1 MLKNIAIVT
10 VVVESLEITELVYQN
25 ELSYKLIHR
34 GKVSD
39 KMASGWD
46 AKNVAGR
53 PFILMGPTNNEAV
66 YLRFIESEKFDK
78 NFRSLKTYGWN
89 AIEILVKDT
98 EQLFLK
104 LKDSQYFRIV
114 GEPVYIS
121 DEKSIKAM
129 QVLGPS
135 NELIYFTSIEK
146 PEKTGLTIEGAS
158 AEIDRIFIMILGVD
172 NIESL
177 RRYYSEKFN
186 IITSDPAPFRIR
198 TLSNEH
204 GLPIE
209 TKYPLSIATL
219 SEKSLIEIDEYPKA
233 SVYREN
239 MANELPPGIAMVS
252 FYVDSIP
259 NTLPFISPV
268 AADDE
273 LPYNKRKSAVI
284 RGPVGEL
291 IEIIET

>member
-10 VVVESLEITELVYQN
+10 VMVKSLEITELVYQN
-25 ELSYKLIHR
+25 ELSYKLIHK
-34 GKVSD
+34 GVVSED
-39 KMASGWD
+39 MASGWGT
-46 AKNVAGR
+46 KNITGR
-53 PFILMGPTNNEAV
+53 PFLLMGPTNNEAV
-66 YLRFIESEKFDK
+66 YLRFIESEEFDK
-78 NFRSLKTYGWN
+78 NFRSLKTFGWN
-89 AIEILVKDT
+89 AIEILVRDT
-98 EQLFLK
+98 EKIFLT

-114 GEPVYIS
+114 GKPVYIS

-146 PEKTGLTIEGAS
+146 PEKTGLMIKEAS
-158 AEIDRIFIMILGVD
+158 TEIDRIFILILGVD

-186 IITSDPAPFRIR
+186 IVTSDPAPYRIR
-198 TLSNEH
+198 TLSNEL

-209 TKYPLSIATL
+209 TKFPLSIAKL
-219 SEKSLIEIDEYPKA
+219 SDKSLIEIDEYPKA
-233 SVYREN
+233 SIYRETK
-239 MANELPPGIAMVS
+239 ANELPPGIAMVS

-259 NTLPFISPV
+259 NNLPFISPV
-268 AADDE
+268 TANKE
-273 LPYNKRKSAVI
+273 PPYNNRKSAVI
-284 RGPVGEL
+284 RGAVGEL

>member
-1 MLKNIAIVT
+1 MNSATSSFIE
-10 VVVESLEITELVYQN
+10 ESGIGQN
-25 ELSYKLIHR
+25 GFWL
-34 GKVSD
+34 GC
-39 KMASGWD
+39 
-46 AKNVAGR
+46 KNVAGR

-66 YLRFIESEKFDK
+66 YLRFIESENLDK

-158 AEIDRIFIMILGVD
+158 RNRSNLYYDIGVD

-177 RRYYSEKFN
+177 RRYYSEN
-186 IITSDPAPFRIR
+186 SILLPR
-198 TLSNEH
+198 TQHHLE
-204 GLPIE
+204 LE
-209 TKYPLSIATL
+209 LYPM
-219 SEKSLIEIDEYPKA
+219 
-233 SVYREN
+233 N
-239 MANELPPGIAMVS
+239 MVCRLKQ
-252 FYVDSIP
+252 
-259 NTLPFISPV
+259 NTRFQ
-268 AADDE
+268 
-273 LPYNKRKSAVI
+273 
-284 RGPVGEL
+284 
-291 IEIIET
+291 

>member
-10 VVVESLEITELVYQN
+10 VIVKSLEITELVYQS
-25 ELSYKLIHR
+25 ELSYKLIHK
-34 GKVSD
+34 GVVSED
-39 KMASGWD
+39 MASGWGT
-46 AKNVAGR
+46 KNITGR
-53 PFILMGPTNNEAV
+53 PFLLMGPTNNEAV
-66 YLRFIESEKFDK
+66 YLRFIESEEFDK
-78 NFRSLKTYGWN
+78 NFRSLKTFGWN
-89 AIEILVKDT
+89 AIEILVRDT
-98 EQLFLK
+98 EKIFLTM
-104 LKDSQYFRIV
+104 KDSQYFRIV
-114 GEPVYIS
+114 GKPVYIS

-146 PEKTGLTIEGAS
+146 PEKTGLMIKEAS
-158 AEIDRIFIMILGVD
+158 TEIDRIFIMILGVD

-186 IITSDPAPFRIR
+186 IVTSDPAPYRIR

-209 TKYPLSIATL
+209 TKFPLSIAKL
-219 SEKSLIEIDEYPKA
+219 SDKSLIEIDEYPKA
-233 SVYREN
+233 SIYREN
-239 MANELPPGIAMVS
+239 KANELPPGIAMVS

-259 NTLPFISPV
+259 NNLPFISPV
-268 AADDE
+268 TANKE
-273 LPYNKRKSAVI
+273 PPYNNRKSAVI
-284 RGPVGEL
+284 RGAVGEL

>member
-10 VVVESLEITELVYQN
+10 VMVKSLEITELVYQS
-25 ELSYKLIHR
+25 ELSYKLIHK
-34 GKVSD
+34 GVVSED
-39 KMASGWD
+39 MASGWGT
-46 AKNVAGR
+46 KNITGR
-53 PFILMGPTNNEAV
+53 PFLLMGPTNNEAV
-66 YLRFIESEKFDK
+66 YLRFIESEEFDK
-78 NFRSLKTYGWN
+78 NFRSLKTFGWN
-89 AIEILVKDT
+89 AIEILVRDT
-98 EQLFLK
+98 EKIFLT

-114 GEPVYIS
+114 GKPVYIS

-146 PEKTGLTIEGAS
+146 PEKTGLMIKEAS
-158 AEIDRIFIMILGVD
+158 TEIDRIFILILGVD

-186 IITSDPAPFRIR
+186 IVTSDPAPYRIR

-209 TKYPLSIATL
+209 TKFPLSIAKL
-219 SEKSLIEIDEYPKA
+219 SDKSLIEIDEYPKA
-233 SVYREN
+233 SIYRETK
-239 MANELPPGIAMVS
+239 ANELPPGIAMVS

-259 NTLPFISPV
+259 NNLPFISPV
-268 AADDE
+268 TANKE
-273 LPYNKRKSAVI
+273 PPYNNRKSAVI
-284 RGPVGEL
+284 RGAVGEL

>member
-34 GKVSD
+34 GNVSD

-66 YLRFIESEKFDK
+66 YLRFIESENFDR

-129 QVLGPS
+129 QV
-135 NELIYFTSIEK
+135 
-146 PEKTGLTIEGAS
+146 
-158 AEIDRIFIMILGVD
+158 
-172 NIESL
+172 
-177 RRYYSEKFN
+177 
-186 IITSDPAPFRIR
+186 
-198 TLSNEH
+198 
-204 GLPIE
+204 
-209 TKYPLSIATL
+209 
-219 SEKSLIEIDEYPKA
+219 
-233 SVYREN
+233 
-239 MANELPPGIAMVS
+239 
-252 FYVDSIP
+252 
-259 NTLPFISPV
+259 
-268 AADDE
+268 
-273 LPYNKRKSAVI
+273 
-284 RGPVGEL
+284 
-291 IEIIET
+291 

>member
-10 VVVESLEITELVYQN
+10 VMVKSLEITELVYQS
-25 ELSYKLIHR
+25 ELSYKLTHK
-34 GKVSD
+34 GVVSED
-39 KMASGWD
+39 MASGWGT
-46 AKNVAGR
+46 KNITGR
-53 PFILMGPTNNEAV
+53 PFLLMGPTNNEAV
-66 YLRFIESEKFDK
+66 YLRFIESEEFDK
-78 NFRSLKTYGWN
+78 NFRSLKTFGWN
-89 AIEILVKDT
+89 AIEILVRDT
-98 EQLFLK
+98 EKIFLT

-114 GEPVYIS
+114 GKPVYIS

-146 PEKTGLTIEGAS
+146 PEKTGLMIKEAS
-158 AEIDRIFIMILGVD
+158 TEIDRIFIMILGVD

-186 IITSDPAPFRIR
+186 IVTSDPAPYRIR

-209 TKYPLSIATL
+209 TKFPLSIAKL
-219 SEKSLIEIDEYPKA
+219 SDKSLIEIDEYPKA
-233 SVYREN
+233 SIYRETK
-239 MANELPPGIAMVS
+239 ANELPPGIAMVS

-259 NTLPFISPV
+259 NNLPFISPV
-268 AADDE
+268 TANKE
-273 LPYNKRKSAVI
+273 PPYNNRKSAVI
-284 RGPVGEL
+284 RGAVGEL

>member
-1 MLKNIAIVT
+1 
-10 VVVESLEITELVYQN
+10 
-25 ELSYKLIHR
+25 
-34 GKVSD
+34 
-39 KMASGWD
+39 MASGWD

-66 YLRFIESEKFDK
+66 YLRFIESVKFDK

-146 PEKTGLTIEGAS
+146 PEITQQPHNCFPYWSPIGA
-158 AEIDRIFIMILGVD
+158 L
-172 NIESL
+172 
-177 RRYYSEKFN
+177 
-186 IITSDPAPFRIR
+186 
-198 TLSNEH
+198 
-204 GLPIE
+204 
-209 TKYPLSIATL
+209 
-219 SEKSLIEIDEYPKA
+219 
-233 SVYREN
+233 YRE
-239 MANELPPGIAMVS
+239 LGGGILDDAAGRRLLGS
-252 FYVDSIP
+252 FGLDWAQ
-259 NTLPFISPV
+259 L
-268 AADDE
+268 
-273 LPYNKRKSAVI
+273 
-284 RGPVGEL
+284 
-291 IEIIET
+291 

>member
-10 VVVESLEITELVYQN
+10 VKVKSLEIKELLYQN
-25 ELSYKLIHR
+25 ELSYKLIHK
-34 GKVSD
+34 GVVSED
-39 KMASGWD
+39 MASGWGT
-46 AKNVAGR
+46 KNIAGR
-53 PFILMGPTNNEAV
+53 PFLLMGPTNNEAV
-66 YLRFIESEKFDK
+66 YLRFIESEEFDK
-78 NFRSLKTYGWN
+78 NFRSLKTFGWN
-89 AIEILVKDT
+89 AIEILVRDT
-98 EQLFLK
+98 EKIFLTM
-104 LKDSQYFRIV
+104 KDSQYFRIV

-146 PEKTGLTIEGAS
+146 PEKTGLMIKEAS
-158 AEIDRIFIMILGVD
+158 TEIDRIFIMILGVD

-186 IITSDPAPFRIR
+186 IFTSDPAPFRIR

-209 TKYPLSIATL
+209 TKYPLSVATL

-239 MANELPPGIAMVS
+239 MPNELPPGIAMVS

-259 NTLPFISPV
+259 DTLPFIAPV
-268 AADDE
+268 TADEE
-273 LPYNKRKSAVI
+273 LPYKKRKSAVI
-284 RGPVGEL
+284 RGPVGEM

>member
-10 VVVESLEITELVYQN
+10 VMVKSLEITELVYQS
-25 ELSYKLIHR
+25 ELSYKLIHK
-34 GKVSD
+34 GVVSED
-39 KMASGWD
+39 MASGWGT
-46 AKNVAGR
+46 KNITGR
-53 PFILMGPTNNEAV
+53 PFLLMGPTNNEAV
-66 YLRFIESEKFDK
+66 YLRFIESEEFDK
-78 NFRSLKTYGWN
+78 NFRSLKTFGWN
-89 AIEILVKDT
+89 AIEILVRDT
-98 EQLFLK
+98 EKIFLTM
-104 LKDSQYFRIV
+104 KDSQYFRIV
-114 GEPVYIS
+114 GKPVYIS

-146 PEKTGLTIEGAS
+146 PEKTGLMIKEAS
-158 AEIDRIFIMILGVD
+158 TEIDRIFIMILGVD

-186 IITSDPAPFRIR
+186 IVTSDPAPYRIR

-209 TKYPLSIATL
+209 TKFPLSIAKL
-219 SEKSLIEIDEYPKA
+219 SDKSLIEIDEYPKA
-233 SVYREN
+233 SIYRETK
-239 MANELPPGIAMVS
+239 ANELPPGIAMVS

-259 NTLPFISPV
+259 NNLPFISPV
-268 AADDE
+268 TANKE
-273 LPYNKRKSAVI
+273 PPYNNRKSAVI
-284 RGPVGEL
+284 RGAVGEL

>member
-1 MLKNIAIVT
+1 
-10 VVVESLEITELVYQN
+10 
-25 ELSYKLIHR
+25 
-34 GKVSD
+34 
-39 KMASGWD
+39 MASGWD
-46 AKNVAGR
+46 AENVAGK

-98 EQLFLK
+98 EQLFLD

-158 AEIDRIFIMILGVD
+158 AEIDRIFIMIYWASTILNHLGD
-172 NIESL
+172 
-177 RRYYSEKFN
+177 
-186 IITSDPAPFRIR
+186 ITQKNSI
-198 TLSNEH
+198 L
-204 GLPIE
+204 LPQTQHHLE
-209 TKYPLSIATL
+209 LELYP
-219 SEKSLIEIDEYPKA
+219 
-233 SVYREN
+233 
-239 MANELPPGIAMVS
+239 M
-252 FYVDSIP
+252 
-259 NTLPFISPV
+259 NTVCRL
-268 AADDE
+268 
-273 LPYNKRKSAVI
+273 KRNT
-284 RGPVGEL
+284 RFQ
-291 IEIIET
+291 

>member
-10 VVVESLEITELVYQN
+10 VMVKSLEITELVYQS
-25 ELSYKLIHR
+25 ELSYKLIHK
-34 GKVSD
+34 GVVSED
-39 KMASGWD
+39 MASGWGT
-46 AKNVAGR
+46 KNITGR
-53 PFILMGPTNNEAV
+53 PFLLMGPTNNEAV
-66 YLRFIESEKFDK
+66 YLRFIESEEFDK
-78 NFRSLKTYGWN
+78 NFRSLKTFGWN
-89 AIEILVKDT
+89 AIEILVRDT
-98 EQLFLK
+98 EKIFLT

-114 GEPVYIS
+114 GKPVYIS

-146 PEKTGLTIEGAS
+146 PEKTGLMIKEAS
-158 AEIDRIFIMILGVD
+158 TEIDRIFIMILGVD

-186 IITSDPAPFRIR
+186 IVTSDPAPYRIR

-209 TKYPLSIATL
+209 TKFPLSIAKL
-219 SEKSLIEIDEYPKA
+219 SDKSLIEIDEYPKA
-233 SVYREN
+233 SIYRETK
-239 MANELPPGIAMVS
+239 ANELPPGIAMVS

-259 NTLPFISPV
+259 NNLPFISPV
-268 AADDE
+268 TANKE
-273 LPYNKRKSAVI
+273 PPYNNRKSAVI
-284 RGPVGEL
+284 RGAVGEL

>member
-10 VVVESLEITELVYQN
+10 VMVKSLEITELVYQN
-25 ELSYKLIHR
+25 ELSYKLIHK
-34 GKVSD
+34 GVVSED
-39 KMASGWD
+39 MASGWGT
-46 AKNVAGR
+46 KNITGR
-53 PFILMGPTNNEAV
+53 PFLLMGPTNNEAV
-66 YLRFIESEKFDK
+66 YLRFIESEEFDK
-78 NFRSLKTYGWN
+78 NFRSLKTFGWN
-89 AIEILVKDT
+89 AIEILVRDT
-98 EQLFLK
+98 EKIFLT

-114 GEPVYIS
+114 GKPVYIS

-146 PEKTGLTIEGAS
+146 PEKTGLMIKEAS
-158 AEIDRIFIMILGVD
+158 TEIDRIFILILGVD

-186 IITSDPAPFRIR
+186 IVTSDPAPYRIR

-209 TKYPLSIATL
+209 TKFPLSIAKL
-219 SEKSLIEIDEYPKA
+219 SDKSLIEIDEYPKA
-233 SVYREN
+233 SIYRETK
-239 MANELPPGIAMVS
+239 ANELPPGIAMVS

-259 NTLPFISPV
+259 NNLPFISPV
-268 AADDE
+268 TANKE
-273 LPYNKRKSAVI
+273 PPYNNRKSAVI
-284 RGPVGEL
+284 RGAVGEL

>member
-1 MLKNIAIVT
+1 
-10 VVVESLEITELVYQN
+10 
-25 ELSYKLIHR
+25 
-34 GKVSD
+34 
-39 KMASGWD
+39 MASGWD

-268 AADDE
+268 AADEE

>member
-10 VVVESLEITELVYQN
+10 VIVKSLEITELVYQS
-25 ELSYKLIHR
+25 ELSYKLIHK
-34 GKVSD
+34 GVVSED
-39 KMASGWD
+39 MASGWGT
-46 AKNVAGR
+46 KNITGR
-53 PFILMGPTNNEAV
+53 PFLLMGPTNNEAV
-66 YLRFIESEKFDK
+66 YLRFIESEEFDK
-78 NFRSLKTYGWN
+78 NFRSLKTFGWN
-89 AIEILVKDT
+89 AIEILVRDT
-98 EQLFLK
+98 EKIFLT

-114 GEPVYIS
+114 GKPVYIS

-146 PEKTGLTIEGAS
+146 PEKTGLMIKEAS
-158 AEIDRIFIMILGVD
+158 TEIDRIFIMILGVD

-186 IITSDPAPFRIR
+186 IVTSDPAPYRIR

-209 TKYPLSIATL
+209 TKFPLSIAKL
-219 SEKSLIEIDEYPKA
+219 SDKSLIEIDEYPKA
-233 SVYREN
+233 SIYRETK
-239 MANELPPGIAMVS
+239 ANELPPGIAMVS

-259 NTLPFISPV
+259 NNLPFISPV
-268 AADDE
+268 TANKE
-273 LPYNKRKSAVI
+273 PPYNNRKSAVI
-284 RGPVGEL
+284 RGAVGEL

>member
-10 VVVESLEITELVYQN
+10 VMVKSLEITELVYQS
-25 ELSYKLIHR
+25 ELSYKLIHK
-34 GKVSD
+34 GVVSED
-39 KMASGWD
+39 MASGWGT
-46 AKNVAGR
+46 KNITGR
-53 PFILMGPTNNEAV
+53 PFLLMGPTNNEAV
-66 YLRFIESEKFDK
+66 YLRFIESEEFDK
-78 NFRSLKTYGWN
+78 NFRSLKTFGWN
-89 AIEILVKDT
+89 AIEILVRDT
-98 EQLFLK
+98 EKIFLT

-114 GEPVYIS
+114 GKPVYIS

-146 PEKTGLTIEGAS
+146 PEKTGLMIKEAS
-158 AEIDRIFIMILGVD
+158 TEIDRIFILILGVD

-186 IITSDPAPFRIR
+186 IVTSDPAPYRIR

-209 TKYPLSIATL
+209 TKFPLSIAKL
-219 SEKSLIEIDEYPKA
+219 SDKSLIEIDEYPKA
-233 SVYREN
+233 SIYREN
-239 MANELPPGIAMVS
+239 KANELPPGIAMVS

-259 NTLPFISPV
+259 NNLPFISPV
-268 AADDE
+268 TANKE
-273 LPYNKRKSAVI
+273 PPYNNRKSAVI
-284 RGPVGEL
+284 RGAVGEL

>member
-10 VVVESLEITELVYQN
+10 VMVKSLEITELLYQS
-25 ELSYKLIHR
+25 ELSYKLIHK
-34 GKVSD
+34 GVVSED
-39 KMASGWD
+39 MASGWGT
-46 AKNVAGR
+46 KNIAGR
-53 PFILMGPTNNEAV
+53 PFLLMGPTNNEAV
-66 YLRFIESEKFDK
+66 YLRFIESEEFDK
-78 NFRSLKTYGWN
+78 NFRSLKTFGWN
-89 AIEILVKDT
+89 AIEILVRDT
-98 EQLFLK
+98 EKIFLTM
-104 LKDSQYFRIV
+104 KDSQYFRIV
-114 GEPVYIS
+114 GKPVYIS

-146 PEKTGLTIEGAS
+146 PEKTGLMIKEAS
-158 AEIDRIFIMILGVD
+158 TEIDRIFIMILGVD

-186 IITSDPAPFRIR
+186 IVTSDPTPYRIR

-209 TKYPLSIATL
+209 TKFPLSIAKL
-219 SEKSLIEIDEYPKA
+219 SDKSLIEIDEYPKA
-233 SVYREN
+233 SIYREN
-239 MANELPPGIAMVS
+239 KANELPPAIAMVS

-259 NTLPFISPV
+259 NNLPFISPV
-268 AADDE
+268 TANKE
-273 LPYNKRKSAVI
+273 PPYNNRKSAVI
-284 RGPVGEL
+284 RGAVGEL

>member
-177 RRYYSEKFN
+177 RRY
-186 IITSDPAPFRIR
+186 
-198 TLSNEH
+198 
-204 GLPIE
+204 
-209 TKYPLSIATL
+209 
-219 SEKSLIEIDEYPKA
+219 
-233 SVYREN
+233 
-239 MANELPPGIAMVS
+239 
-252 FYVDSIP
+252 
-259 NTLPFISPV
+259 
-268 AADDE
+268 
-273 LPYNKRKSAVI
+273 
-284 RGPVGEL
+284 
-291 IEIIET
+291 

>member
-10 VVVESLEITELVYQN
+10 VMVKSLEITELLYQS
-25 ELSYKLIHR
+25 ELSYKLIHK
-34 GKVSD
+34 GVISED
-39 KMASGWD
+39 MASGWGT
-46 AKNVAGR
+46 KNIAGR
-53 PFILMGPTNNEAV
+53 PFLLMGPTNNEAV
-66 YLRFIESEKFDK
+66 YLRFIESEEFDK
-78 NFRSLKTYGWN
+78 NFRSLKTFGWN
-89 AIEILVKDT
+89 AIEILVRDT
-98 EQLFLK
+98 EKIFLTM
-104 LKDSQYFRIV
+104 KDSQYFRIV
-114 GEPVYIS
+114 GKPVYIS

-146 PEKTGLTIEGAS
+146 PEKTGLMIKEAS
-158 AEIDRIFIMILGVD
+158 TEIDRIFIMILGVD

-186 IITSDPAPFRIR
+186 IVTSDPAPYRIR

-209 TKYPLSIATL
+209 TKFPLSIAKL
-219 SEKSLIEIDEYPKA
+219 SDKSLIEIDEYPKA
-233 SVYREN
+233 SIYREN
-239 MANELPPGIAMVS
+239 KANELPPGIAMVS

-259 NTLPFISPV
+259 NNLPFISPV
-268 AADDE
+268 TANKE
-273 LPYNKRKSAVI
+273 SPYNNRKSAVI
-284 RGPVGEL
+284 RGAVGEL

>member
-25 ELSYKLIHR
+25 ELSYKLIHK
-34 GKVSD
+34 GIVSD
-39 KMASGWD
+39 DMASGWC

-53 PFILMGPTNNEAV
+53 PFILMGPANNEAV

-78 NFRSLKTYGWN
+78 HFRSLKTYGWN
-89 AIEILVKDT
+89 AIEILVQDT
-98 EQLFLK
+98 EQIFLK

-146 PEKTGLTIEGAS
+146 PEKMGLTIEGAS
-158 AEIDRIFIMILGVD
+158 TEIDRIFIMILGVD
-172 NIESL
+172 NIKSL
-177 RRYYSEKFN
+177 RRYYSEKFH
-186 IITSDPAPFRIR
+186 IVTSDPAPFRIR

-209 TKYPLSIATL
+209 TKFPLSIATL
-219 SEKSLIEIDEYPKA
+219 SEKSLIEA
-233 SVYREN
+233 GV
-239 MANELPPGIAMVS
+239 
-252 FYVDSIP
+252 
-259 NTLPFISPV
+259 
-268 AADDE
+268 
-273 LPYNKRKSAVI
+273 
-284 RGPVGEL
+284 
-291 IEIIET
+291 

>member
-10 VVVESLEITELVYQN
+10 VMVKSLEITELVYQS
-25 ELSYKLIHR
+25 ELSYKLIHK
-34 GKVSD
+34 GVVSED
-39 KMASGWD
+39 MASGWGT
-46 AKNVAGR
+46 KNITGR
-53 PFILMGPTNNEAV
+53 PFLLMGPTNNEAV
-66 YLRFIESEKFDK
+66 YLRFIESEEFDK
-78 NFRSLKTYGWN
+78 NFRSLKTFGWN
-89 AIEILVKDT
+89 AIEILVRDT
-98 EQLFLK
+98 EKIFLT

-114 GEPVYIS
+114 GKPVYIS

-146 PEKTGLTIEGAS
+146 PEKTGLMIKEAS
-158 AEIDRIFIMILGVD
+158 TEIDRIFILILGVD

-186 IITSDPAPFRIR
+186 IVTSDPAPYRIR

-209 TKYPLSIATL
+209 TKFPLSIAKL
-219 SEKSLIEIDEYPKA
+219 SDKSLIEIDEYPKA
-233 SVYREN
+233 SISRETK
-239 MANELPPGIAMVS
+239 ANELPPGIAMVS

-259 NTLPFISPV
+259 NNLPFISPV
-268 AADDE
+268 TANKE
-273 LPYNKRKSAVI
+273 PPYNNRKSAVI
-284 RGPVGEL
+284 RGAVGEL

>member
-10 VVVESLEITELVYQN
+10 VMVKSLEITELVYQS
-25 ELSYKLIHR
+25 ELSYKLIHK
-34 GKVSD
+34 GVVSED
-39 KMASGWD
+39 MASGWGT
-46 AKNVAGR
+46 KNITGR
-53 PFILMGPTNNEAV
+53 PFLLMGPTNNEAV
-66 YLRFIESEKFDK
+66 YLRFIESEEFDK
-78 NFRSLKTYGWN
+78 NFRSLKTFGWN
-89 AIEILVKDT
+89 AIEILVRDT
-98 EQLFLK
+98 EKIFLT

-114 GEPVYIS
+114 GKPVYIS

-146 PEKTGLTIEGAS
+146 PEKTDLMIKEAS
-158 AEIDRIFIMILGVD
+158 TEIDRIFILILGVD

-186 IITSDPAPFRIR
+186 IVTSDPAPYRIR

-209 TKYPLSIATL
+209 TKFPLSIAKL
-219 SEKSLIEIDEYPKA
+219 SDKSLIEIDEYPKA
-233 SVYREN
+233 SIYRETK
-239 MANELPPGIAMVS
+239 ANELPPGIAMVS

-259 NTLPFISPV
+259 NNLPFISPV
-268 AADDE
+268 TANKE
-273 LPYNKRKSAVI
+273 PPYNNRKSAVI
-284 RGPVGEL
+284 RGAVGEL